1 MKGVFKKLATAC
13 LTLTITTPAFAE
25 WASAEIRRLDP
36 ANQRMTIKHGEIK
49 NLDMPPMTM
58 VFQVQ
63 DPALFQGLEVGQVIQ
78 FKAEMSGTRYVVT
91 AIQNSKNSQ

>member
-1 MKGVFKKLATAC
+1 MKSLFKGFIAAC
-13 LTLTITTPAFAE
+13 TVLLISAPAFAE
-25 WASAEIRRLDP
+25 WATAEIRRLDP

-63 DPALFQGLEVGQVIQ
+63 DPALFQGLEVGQTIQ
-78 FKAEMSGTRYVVT
+78 FKAQMSGTRYVVT
-91 AIQNSKNSQ
+91 EIRKP